1 MMMMQMTLQ
10 FSDTALT
17 RTRDHHF
24 VTSTFDEETNEN
36 ASRTFKKKL
45 LRLTT
50 KLPRGIGSV
59 GTFKPLMTDKKAGL
73 KADSK
78 AKEDAELLFSFAR
91 LMCLIDDTFEGSSLD
106 VLIFAHEQ
114 VCATKSNVAIA
125 TAAAPSATSYL
136 WTVCIRATASASPQL
151 CTFAY
156 GKHKTAVPATHL
168 CVERAPPSGR
178 LLCAACLAGH
188 GLMIITSPV
197 RAHHHP

>member
-1 MMMMQMTLQ
+1 MMMMHWQMALQ

-24 VTSTFDEETNEN
+24 VTSTF
-36 ASRTFKKKL
+36 
-45 LRLTT
+45 
-50 KLPRGIGSV
+50 GSV

-73 KADSK
+73 KADSN
-78 AKEDAELLFSFAR
+78 AELLFIFAR
-91 LMCLIDDTFEGSSLD
+91 LMRLIDDTFEGISLD